1 MSQNELFLH
10 PGQSIN
16 EKGHLCVGGVDCTDL
31 AKEYGT
37 PLYVLDE
44 DQVRANCRRYVNSIK
59 KHLPEGSFAIY
70 ASKALSFKRIYP
82 LVQSEGMGAEAVSCG
97 EIYTAKTSGFDMS
110 KVFFHGNCKTVFDIG
125 YAMDAGVGCFVADNL
140 TELENIDRLARERG
154 IVQTVQL
161 RLTPGIDPHTF
172 DAVNTGKVDS
182 KFGVPIETGQ
192 AMELAL
198 MIPSFKNISLAGFH
212 CHIGSQISTAQ
223 PFIDA
228 IDIMLAF
235 TAEFKAKTGIEPSV
249 LNLGGGFAVP
259 YVKGD
264 ADCDIEGNIALIAE
278 HLKARTAEL
287 SLAMP
292 KIMFEPGRGIVAA
305 AGITLYN
312 VENVKTING
321 YKSYTTIDGG
331 MADNPRYALYQS
343 QYTLL
348 LANRANDECDFECDV
363 VGRCCESGDI
373 IQEKV
378 WLPKPNVNDI
388 VAVLVTGAYNYSMAS
403 NYNALCKPALVMIS
417 NGKAELAIK
426 RESFEHLV
434 ACQL

>member
-1 MSQNELFLH
+1 MSQNNHFLH

-16 EKGHLCVGGVDCTDL
+16 EQGHLCIGGIDCTDL

-37 PLYVLDE
+37 PLYVLDA
-44 DQVRANCRRYVNSIK
+44 DQVRANCRKYVDAVNK
-59 KHLPEGSFAIY
+59 YLPQGSLAIY

-82 LVQSEGMGAEAVSCG
+82 LVQSEGMGADVVSSG
-97 EIYTAKTSGFDMS
+97 EIYTARSSGFDMS
-110 KVFFHGNCKTVFDIG
+110 KVFFHGNCKTVFDISF
-125 YAMDAGVGCFVADNL
+125 AMEQGVGCFVADNL
-140 TELENIDRLARERG
+140 TELENIDRIARERG
-154 IVQTVQL
+154 IVQSVQL

-198 MIPSFKNISLAGFH
+198 MIPSFKNIELTGFH

-228 IDIMLAF
+228 IDIMLSF
-235 TAEFKAKTGIEPSV
+235 IKEFKEKTGLEPGV

-264 ADCDIEGNIALIAE
+264 ENCDIDGNVRLIAE
-278 HLKARTAEL
+278 HLKMRTKEL
-287 SLAMP
+287 SLNMP
-292 KIMFEPGRGIVAA
+292 RIMFEPGRAIVAA
-305 AGITLYN
+305 AGTTLYN

-331 MADNPRYALYQS
+331 MADNPRYALYGS
-343 QYTLL
+343 QYTVL
-348 LANRANDECDFECDV
+348 LANRAAEECDFECDV

-378 WLPKPNVNDI
+378 MLPRHNVNDT

-403 NYNALCKPALVMIS
+403 NYNALCKPALVMVS
-417 NGKAELAIK
+417 NAKAELAIA
-426 RESFEHLV
+426 RESFEHLT